1 MPPLPDGEL
10 VQLRRIPWF
19 ERDRSVC
26 NPCFDMVRA
35 ACHRGGDGIT
45 ADVWQDLGS
54 PTVGGGDDMLA
65 FFKAGRLHIP
75 CGNGQSVALPAM
87 PGLMEH

>member
-1 MPPLPDGEL
+1 
-10 VQLRRIPWF
+10 
-19 ERDRSVC
+19 
-26 NPCFDMVRA
+26 MVRA

-54 PTVGGGDDMLA
+54 PTVGGGDDMRA